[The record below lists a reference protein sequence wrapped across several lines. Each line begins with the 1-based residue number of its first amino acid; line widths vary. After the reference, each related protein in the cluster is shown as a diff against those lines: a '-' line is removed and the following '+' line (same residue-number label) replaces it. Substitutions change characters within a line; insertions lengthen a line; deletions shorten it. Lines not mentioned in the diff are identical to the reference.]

1 MAVAEAG
8 PAAARAGEAARLMAS
23 GGNDVVVRLKGI
35 GKVYAS
41 GALQVTALADIDL
54 EVRRGEMVAITGP
67 SGSGKSTLMNVLGC
81 LDRPTAGVYELGG
94 RNVARMGDDDLAA
107 MRNRFLGFI
116 FQNYNLLPLQSAQ
129 QNVELPLIYR
139 GMSGRA
145 RREAARAALA
155 AVGLSD
161 RTHHRPAE
169 LSGGQQQR
177 VAIARALAAQ
187 PEVLLGDEP
196 TGNLDTHTGSDIM
209 ALIQRLN
216 EQGLTVIMVTHDPR
230 IARHCR
236 RVVSVTDGRI
246 VSDEAVTDRLMAEA
260 GATAQVSA

>member
-1 MAVAEAG
+1 MA
-8 PAAARAGEAARLMAS
+8 
-23 GGNDVVVRLKGI
+23 GNGNEVVVRLKNI

-41 GALQVTALADIDL
+41 GALQVTALADVNL

-81 LDRPTAGVYELGG
+81 LDRPSGGVYELGG
-94 RNVARMGDDDLAA
+94 RDVARMGDDDLAA

-139 GMSGRA
+139 GMPRRA
-145 RREAARAALA
+145 RHEAARAALA
-155 AVGLSD
+155 AVGLAD

-169 LSGGQQQR
+169 LSGGQHQR

-196 TGNLDTHTGSDIM
+196 TGNLDSHTGTDIM

-216 EQGLTVIMVTHDPR
+216 EQGLTIIMVTHDPR

-236 RVVSVTDGRI
+236 RVVSVADGRI
-246 VSDEAVTDRLMAEA
+246 VGDDQVTDRLLAKPGEPD
-260 GATAQVSA
+260 QVSA

>member
-1 MAVAEAG
+1 
-8 PAAARAGEAARLMAS
+8 MAS
-23 GGNDVVVRLKGI
+23 NGNDIVVRLKGI

-41 GALQVTALADIDL
+41 GALQVTALEDINV
-54 EVRRGEMVAITGP
+54 EVARGEMVAITGP

-81 LDRPTAGVYELGG
+81 LDRPSSGVYELGG

-139 GMSGRA
+139 GMARRA
-145 RREAARAALA
+145 RHEAARAALA

-161 RTHHRPAE
+161 RMHHRPAE

-196 TGNLDTHTGSDIM
+196 TGNLDSRTGTEIM

-236 RVVSVTDGRI
+236 RVVSVADGHI
-246 VSDEAVTDRLMAEA
+246 VGDEQVTDRLIAQPGAAEP
-260 GATAQVSA
+260 VSA